1 MRSKPSR
8 RAGKRAARRNLASGG
23 LVGVV
28 FAISLT
34 LVPVAFNSTMKDGGK
49 PMVAKPVAIPAQP
62 VAGRPFAVSFK
73 VTRSD
78 TGTPFLRG
86 RMTGNPS
93 IAGRVVQHTESFKG
107 GRPASRSSSLR
118 TPAARR

>member
-1 MRSKPSR
+1 M
-8 RAGKRAARRNLASGG
+8 
-23 LVGVV
+23 
-28 FAISLT
+28 FAISLA
-34 LVPVAFNSTMKDGGK
+34 LVPVASNSTMKDGGK
-49 PMVAKPVAIPAQP
+49 PVVAKPVAIPAQP

-93 IAGRVVQHTESFKG
+93 IAGRAFSTRSRSRVERRESH
-107 GRPASRSSSLR
+107 SSSLR
-118 TPAARR
+118 TPQARR